1 MKKLSKLARRSRR
14 LGTGT
19 LVLVVTA
26 LALAAGVS
34 ASSSNVQRAEA
45 DAAFRTAFLS
55 YLNEMQEVAVILRKT
70 PRGRSAAARLGVNP
84 TAGIARSREGV
95 KQMTPEQLAA
105 LRQAFATAP
114 DWQSH
119 PRVLKAALRRQGI
132 PPSRAAKPLAVGPD
146 CDPGPGT
153 PLGITDFYIAA
164 GVALALE
171 VTHEAIPDDILT
183 SIAQVAAATAW
194 GIAATAALTLE
205 GLNAVEAECLA
216 AKFEALVESRLDVA
230 VSTRA
235 TQTSVDTST
244 ATLNALSALVNSRLD
259 VAVSTRATQASLTA
273 FNNQFTAFNTEFQ
286 TFHNEFNTFNTA
298 FNTFHDEFTANATT
312 VNNKLDGI
320 TTSLTSAHQKIDQL
334 TINVGDQGELA
345 LRMQIEADLS
355 DPANHPVAL
364 FALPA
369 ANGGYLNVTRDI
381 VADTIANTLASGQ
394 GVGNAAADLAQ
405 GNALAA
411 AGDYKA
417 AYREYGKAYRAAA
430 TR

>member
-1 MKKLSKLARRSRR
+1 MAKLSKLARRSRR
-14 LGTGT
+14 FGTGMF
-19 LVLVVTA
+19 VLVVMA
-26 LALAAGVS
+26 LGLATGVS
-34 ASSSNVQRAEA
+34 ASSSSTQVQGDE
-45 DAAFRTAFLS
+45 AAFRTAFLS
-55 YLNEMQEVAVILRKT
+55 YLNQMQEVAVVLRQT
-70 PRGRSAAARLGVNP
+70 PRGRAAFARLGVNP

-95 KQMTPEQLAA
+95 KRMTPEQLAA
-105 LRQAFATAP
+105 LRQAFAAAP
-114 DWQSH
+114 D
-119 PRVLKAALRRQGI
+119 PRKQPRILKAALRRQGI

-235 TQTSVDTST
+235 TQTSVDAFTT
-244 ATLNALSALVNSRLD
+244 TLNALSTLVNSRLD

-273 FNNQFTAFNTEFQ
+273 FNNEFT
-286 TFHNEFNTFNTA
+286 TFNTA
-298 FNTFHDEFTANATT
+298 FNAFNTSFNTFRTEFTANATV

-320 TTSLTSAHQKIDQL
+320 TSSLTSAHQKIDQL
-334 TINVGDQGELA
+334 TITVGDQGELA

-355 DPANHPVAL
+355 DPGNHPVAL

-369 ANGGYLNVTRDI
+369 ANGGYLNITRAI
-381 VADTIANTLASGQ
+381 VVDTIANTQASGQ
-394 GVGNAAADLAQ
+394 GVGGAAA
-405 GNALAA
+405 ALAA
-411 AGDYKA
+411 GDAQVAAGNFKE
-417 AYREYGKAYRAAA
+417 AYRSYGMAYRAAA
-430 TR
+430 TA